1 MSNTSIDGLFENV
14 VTFPDPNFHRR
25 YEALVGLNAI
35 KERLE
40 KEAEALL
47 RPELLEKWSSEKH
60 NVRLPAL
67 DLLLGRPPLFIF
79 AGDVGTGKTELA
91 TTFGDRLARSTKLP
105 VELFCLSLR
114 ARGSGAVGEMTK
126 LISEAFRYLRSHS
139 AKKGGTGRKGGSTI
153 LLIDEADALAQSRE
167 LAQMHHEDRA
177 GVNALIR
184 GIDDVAGDRLA
195 CLTIMCT
202 NRLAALDPAVRRRA
216 AAVFEFERP
225 GLEMR
230 QKLLSSYLEGTS
242 LSPADVK
249 NIAQELGETRERP
262 VGHTFS
268 DITQRFIPSLVLSAY
283 PSKKI
288 SLELALQVAA
298 ATPPTPPFTA
308 A

>member
-1 MSNTSIDGLFENV
+1 MNIDGLFETV
-14 VTFPDPNFHRR
+14 VTFPDPAFQRR
-25 YEALVGLNAI
+25 YEALVGLDTT

-60 NVRLPAL
+60 RTRLPAL

-91 TTFGDRLARSTKLP
+91 STFGDRLARTTKMP

-114 ARGSGAVGEMTK
+114 ARGSGAVGEMTR
-126 LISEAFRYLRSHS
+126 LISDAFRYLRSHA
-139 AKKGGTGRKGGSTI
+139 AKKSSSGRKTGSTI

-184 GIDDVAGDRLA
+184 GIDDIAGDRLA

-202 NRLAALDPAVRRRA
+202 NRLQALDPAVQRRA
-216 AAVFEFERP
+216 AAVFKFDRP
-225 GLEMR
+225 GVELR
-230 QKLLSSYLEGTS
+230 QRLLSTYLDGAGLSVPEIKRIAEG
-242 LSPADVK
+242 
-249 NIAQELGETRERP
+249 LGEYNGCP
-262 VGHTFS
+262 YGHTFS
-268 DITQRFIPSLVLSAY
+268 DITQRFIPSLVLAAY
-283 PSKKI
+283 PSKGI
-288 SLELALQVAA
+288 SLELALRVLA
-298 ATPPTPPFTA
+298 ATPPTPPFSA
-308 A
+308 ED

>member
-1 MSNTSIDGLFENV
+1 MNIEGLFETV
-14 VTFPDPNFHRR
+14 VTFPDPAFHRR
-25 YEALVGLNAI
+25 YEALVGLDAT

-47 RPELLEKWSSEKH
+47 RPDLLEKWSSEKH
-60 NVRLPAL
+60 GARLPAL

-91 TTFGDRLARSTKLP
+91 STFGDRLARTTKLP
-105 VELFCLSLR
+105 VELFSLSLR
-114 ARGSGAVGEMTK
+114 ARGSGAVGEMTQM
-126 LISEAFRYLRSHS
+126 ISEAFRYLRSHS
-139 AKKGGTGRKGGSTI
+139 AKKNNTGKKAGSTI

-184 GIDDVAGDRLA
+184 GIDDIAGDRLA

-202 NRLAALDPAVRRRA
+202 NRLQALDPAVRRRA

-230 QKLLSSYLEGTS
+230 QKLLSTYLAGTG
-242 LSPADVK
+242 LSTTDIK
-249 NIAQELGETRERP
+249 SIAEHLGEAQGRP
-262 VGHTFS
+262 YGHTFS
-268 DITQRFIPSLVLSAY
+268 DITQRFIPSLILTAY

-288 SLELALQVAA
+288 SAALAIEVCAMTL
-298 ATPPTPPFTA
+298 PTPPFTA
-308 A
+308 E

>member
-1 MSNTSIDGLFENV
+1 MNIEGLFETV
-14 VTFPDPNFHRR
+14 MTFPDPGLQRR
-25 YEALVGLNAI
+25 YEALVGLDPT

-60 NVRLPAL
+60 LTRLPAL

-91 TTFGDRLARSTKLP
+91 STFGDRLARTSKLP

-114 ARGSGAVGEMTK
+114 ARGSGAVGEMTR
-126 LISEAFRYLRSHS
+126 LISDAFRYLRTHS
-139 AKKGGTGRKGGSTI
+139 SKKGGAGKKTGSTI
-153 LLIDEADALAQSRE
+153 LLIDEADSLAQSRE

-184 GIDDVAGDRLA
+184 GIDDIAGDRLA

-202 NRLAALDPAVRRRA
+202 NRLQALDPAVRRRA
-216 AAVFEFERP
+216 AAVFQFDRP
-225 GLEMR
+225 GVEMR
-230 QKLLSSYLEGTS
+230 RQLLTTYLTGAGLSTADIGRIAEG
-242 LSPADVK
+242 
-249 NIAQELGETRERP
+249 LGEQKTCQY
-262 VGHTFS
+262 GHTFS
-268 DITQRFIPSLVLSAY
+268 DITQRFIPSLVLAAY
-283 PSKKI
+283 PSTGI
-288 SLELALQVAA
+288 SLDLALHVLA

-308 A
+308 EE